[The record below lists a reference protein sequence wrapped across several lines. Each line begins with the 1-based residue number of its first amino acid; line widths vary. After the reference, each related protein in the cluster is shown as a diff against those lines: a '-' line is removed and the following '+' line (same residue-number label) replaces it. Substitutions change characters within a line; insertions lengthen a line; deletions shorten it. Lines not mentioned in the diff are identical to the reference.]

1 MFEQLSERLSKAASA
16 LTGRGR
22 LTDENI
28 RDTMRQVRMAL
39 LEADVALPV
48 VRDFTNRVKDRAV
61 GTEVSGSLTP
71 GQALIKV
78 IHDELVRTMGEENRE
93 LDLRSQR
100 PVIVLLAGLQGA
112 GKTTTAAKLAHWLIE
127 QQRKSVLLASTDIYR
142 PAAIEQL
149 EQLATK
155 VGAQFEASA
164 TSEDPVEITN
174 RAVESARRQGLD
186 VLILDTAGRLQA
198 RRDQ

>member
-1 MFEQLSERLSKAASA
+1 MKA
-16 LTGRGR
+16 LVYTGPLG
-22 LTDENI
+22 LE
-28 RDTMRQVRMAL
+28 MR
-39 LEADVALPV
+39 EAPDPV
-48 VRDFTNRVKDRAV
+48 P
-61 GTEVSGSLTP
+61 TP

-127 QQRKSVLLASTDIYR
+127 QQRKSVLLASTDVYR

-155 VGAQFEASA
+155 VGAQFETSA
-164 TSEDPVEITN
+164 TSEDPVAITN
-174 RAVESARRQGLD
+174 RAVESARRQGS
-186 VLILDTAGRLQA
+186 AGCLRRRA
-198 RRDQ
+198 RRGGRPRHGR